1 MQHGAKVK
9 RDMLSLKNKA
19 NGLAHYGI
27 QTTIQCEPLTQYKA
41 LTDIVVTVIIM
52 YMECFW

>member
-19 NGLAHYGI
+19 NGLANYGI
-27 QTTIQCEPLTQYKA
+27 QTTIQCEPLTPYKA